1 MSKIP
6 SGWGKLWPA
15 LIVCAGLLTVAIL
28 ARVPE
33 EAAAPTSAVHAV
45 QPTIRVTI
53 DPETNFQPRY
63 GEVRITVQNIDP
75 NNGASIADIPLSVR
89 FRWQTKHGTGIW
101 EEAAQLR
108 RIEIPNTKTV
118 VLGATLPELP
128 DAPSSAILGVIGEQ
142 EGMRS
147 FLTLV
152 PVLEVWV
159 TGQKPGNPDFAIDQV
174 ETIGVTTF
182 WVGALA
188 AVATVALLLAFLHH
202 NQPECLKG
210 ESLFLRIIETDS
222 HRASLSQ
229 FQIILWTLVIGAST
243 AYVMAM
249 SGNLIPLTS
258 GTLVL
263 LGISSVATLGS
274 ALAAGPAAA
283 TRPQATPKIKP
294 EWSDLVSDDGQ
305 IDVTRMQMLFF
316 TVLMAIY
323 VVGHVID
330 TYQIPPIPESFL
342 TLMGI
347 SNGVYLAN
355 KFLPSTAPTKDQI
368 WQKLLDAGYASVD
381 GLVQGPDGTWTA
393 TATKA
398 GMAAPV
404 RVARDGTVM
413 SS

>member
-1 MSKIP
+1 MRKIP

-15 LIVCAGLLTVAIL
+15 LIVCAALLTVAIL

-33 EAAAPTSAVHAV
+33 EAAAPSSAVHAV

-53 DPETNFQPRY
+53 DPETNFQPRF
-63 GEVRITVQNIDP
+63 GEVKITVQNIDP
-75 NNGASIADIPLSVR
+75 NNGTSIADIPLSVH
-89 FRWQTKHGTGIW
+89 FRWQTKHGTATW
-101 EEAAQLR
+101 EEASQLR
-108 RIEIPNTKTV
+108 TIEIPNTKTV

-159 TGQKPGNPDFAIDQV
+159 TGQKPGSPAFAIDQV

-188 AVATVALLLAFLHH
+188 AVATVALLLAFLHY
-202 NQPECLKG
+202 NQPDCLKG
-210 ESLFLRIIETDS
+210 EGLFLRIIETDS
-222 HRASLSQ
+222 RRASLSQ

-258 GTLVL
+258 GTLIL

-283 TRPQATPKIKP
+283 TRPPATPQIKP
-294 EWSDLVSDDGQ
+294 EWSDLVSDNGQ

-355 KFLPSTAPTKDQI
+355 KFLPSTAPAKDQTG
-368 WQKLLDAGYASVD
+368 QKLLDAGYAPVD
-381 GLVQGPDGTWTA
+381 GLAPSPDGSWTA
-393 TATKA
+393 TATEA
-398 GMAAPV
+398 GPPAPV
-404 RVARDGTVM
+404 RAVREERVM